1 MRTALS
7 YLVAARRCE
16 IDELGSLAR
25 TCDLIRVVSELV
37 HRLQHERGVSNL
49 YLASKGM
56 QYSELL
62 AQRIEATDTSHQA
75 VLRLLDPEDNTAQFS
90 GGTRLYTKIALA
102 LHALDE
108 LQALRQSVSRLQ
120 CNPEANT
127 ERYKK
132 LVNVLLA
139 LIFEAAD
146 VAVDPDISRLLIA
159 LFHLMQGKEFA
170 GQERATGGA
179 AFAAGCIG
187 NEQKQSLEFLIEMQD
202 QALQR
207 FESFAGHLN
216 REWQALQASMPLAEL
231 QGMRR
236 SLLDSR
242 EGKLDRAL
250 SDQWFSCCTL
260 RMDELHNVEMHIASV
275 LQQLCRDK
283 TSKLQHELDAQEQVL
298 PAFNGPEGFSPLAAF
313 TTQVSPE
320 SLRADGEPGTVG
332 PHLTQAVVD
341 ILQVQSARLQ
351 TLTEELAQV
360 RASLDERKLIER
372 AKGILMT
379 HRGLDE
385 ESAYRFLRRS
395 AMDHNRRIVEV
406 AQSVLSLS
414 EVLPGIQKPE

>member
-16 IDELGSLAR
+16 MDELGNLAR

-49 YLASKGM
+49 YLASKGQ
-56 QYSELL
+56 QYAQLL
-62 AQRIEATDTSHQA
+62 AQRVAATDTSHTE
-75 VLRLLDPEDNTAQFS
+75 VLRLLDPEGATAQFS
-90 GGTRLYTKIALA
+90 GGARLYTKIALA
-102 LHALDE
+102 LHALDG
-108 LQALRQSVSRLQ
+108 LQSVRKSVSRLQ
-120 CNPEANT
+120 CNPETNA

-146 VAVDPDISRLLIA
+146 VAVDPDVSRLLIA

-170 GQERATGGA
+170 GLERATGGA

-187 NEQKQSLEFLIEMQD
+187 NEQKHSLEFLIEMQD

-207 FESFAGHLN
+207 FESFAGRLQ

-236 SLLDSR
+236 SLLESR
-242 EGKLDRAL
+242 EGKLNRAL
-250 SDQWFSCCTL
+250 SDPWFSCCTL
-260 RMDELHNVEMHIASV
+260 RMDELHNAEMHIASV
-275 LQQLCRDK
+275 LQQLCQEK
-283 TSKLQHELDAQEQVL
+283 ISKLQQDLDAQEQVL
-298 PAFNGPEGFSPLAAF
+298 PSFDDPKALSPLAAF
-313 TTQVSPE
+313 TTQVSPGNLV
-320 SLRADGEPGTVG
+320 SDSEPGAVG

-341 ILQVQSARLQ
+341 MLQVQSARLQ
-351 TLTEELAQV
+351 ALTEELAQV
-360 RASLDERKLIER
+360 RTSLDERKLIER
-372 AKGILMT
+372 AKGILMM

-406 AQSVLSLS
+406 AQSVLSLA
-414 EVLPGIQKPE
+414 EVLPGPEKSA

>member
-16 IDELGSLAR
+16 MDELGNLAR

-49 YLASKGM
+49 YLASKGR
-56 QYSELL
+56 QYSELR
-62 AQRIEATDTSHQA
+62 AQRIAATDTSHHA
-75 VLRLLDPEDNTAQFS
+75 VLRLLDPQDSTAQFS
-90 GGTRLYTKIALA
+90 GGARLYTKIALA

-108 LQALRQSVSRLQ
+108 LQSLRKLVSSLR
-120 CNPEANT
+120 CNPETNT

-132 LVNVLLA
+132 LINALLA

-146 VAVDPDISRLLIA
+146 VAIDPDISRLLIA

-179 AFAAGCIG
+179 AFAAGCITG
-187 NEQKQSLEFLIEMQD
+187 DQKHSLEFLVEMQE

-207 FESFAGHLN
+207 FESFAGRLS
-216 REWQALQASMPLAEL
+216 REWQAMQASMPLAEL
-231 QGMRR
+231 QRMRS
-236 SLLDSR
+236 SLLECR
-242 EGKLDRAL
+242 EGKLNREL

-275 LQQLCRDK
+275 LQQLCQEKISR
-283 TSKLQHELDAQEQVL
+283 LQHELDAQEQVL
-298 PAFNGPEGFSPLAAF
+298 PAFDDPNALSPLAAF
-313 TTQVSPE
+313 TTQVPAE
-320 SLRADGEPGTVG
+320 SLLSEGEHGAVG
-332 PHLTQAVVD
+332 PHLTQAVVEM
-341 ILQVQSARLQ
+341 LQVQSARLQ

-360 RASLDERKLIER
+360 RTSLDERKLIER

-385 ESAYRFLRRS
+385 ESAYRFLRKS

-414 EVLPGIQKPE
+414 EVLPGPEKS